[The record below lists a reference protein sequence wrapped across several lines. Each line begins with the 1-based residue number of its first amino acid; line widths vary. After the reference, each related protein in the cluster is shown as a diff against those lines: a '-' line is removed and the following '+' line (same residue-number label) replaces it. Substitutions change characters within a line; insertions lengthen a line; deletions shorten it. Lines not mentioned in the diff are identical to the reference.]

1 MCEKIST
8 KKIITLEFSK
18 SNFPSK
24 INKAVADDLGLKE
37 PTILL
42 KKTAF
47 FAVFFNKIGSSCQA
61 HLFRPHFFKPPKNLI
76 IPNLLKR
83 TTQNIGSPYQAY
95 LHFLRLWHGSTS
107 DPPSDP

>member
-1 MCEKIST
+1 MNT

-37 PTILL
+37 STSVLL

-47 FAVFFNKIGSSCQA
+47 CAVFFNKIGSSCQA
-61 HLFRPHFFKPPKNLI
+61 HLFRLHFFNPPKNI
-76 IPNLLKR
+76 MIPNLLKK
-83 TTQNIGSPYQAY
+83 TAQNIGSSCQAY
-95 LHFLRLWHGSTS
+95 LHFLRLQYGSTS
-107 DPPSDP
+107 DDPPT